1 MKMCIYCGRQPGKTR
16 DHVPPKCF
24 FPMPMPAINRITV
37 PCCETCRVN
46 RGKNDGR
53 VRNILISTVEA
64 ERHEVV
70 QNQLA
75 EKRNR
80 SWQVDTSQLREMV
93 DTMVRLSVMTPHGL
107 HVGSCPAFGWIYRI
121 GDKVA

>member
-1 MKMCIYCGRQPGKTR
+1 MEVMTRLKKTQGL
-16 DHVPPKCF
+16 
-24 FPMPMPAINRITV
+24 MPSDR
-37 PCCETCRVN
+37 R
-46 RGKNDGR
+46 
-53 VRNILISTVEA
+53 
-64 ERHEVV
+64 
-70 QNQLA
+70 A

-93 DTMVRLSVMTPHGL
+93 DTMVRVSVMTPHGL